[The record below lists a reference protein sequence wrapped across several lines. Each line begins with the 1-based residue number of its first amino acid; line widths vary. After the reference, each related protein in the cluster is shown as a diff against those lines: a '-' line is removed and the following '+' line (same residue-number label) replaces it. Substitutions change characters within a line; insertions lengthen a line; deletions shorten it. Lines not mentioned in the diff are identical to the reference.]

1 MLTSVVKDVRSPGR
15 TTRVTVS
22 RWGWAWSR
30 PSRSLTRTATRRSTW
45 GSGSTPAP
53 SSAGSSGGRGSS
65 STSGPMT
72 SPWPTGNTISGII
85 ILYPGCVFRME
96 STGRPG
102 KVHLSESTYQFLK
115 EDYYV
120 EEGEEFLGKTYCSW
134 LKVKSNKNK
143 LFRNENI
150 FHYWA

>member
-1 MLTSVVKDVRSPGR
+1 
-15 TTRVTVS
+15 
-22 RWGWAWSR
+22 
-30 PSRSLTRTATRRSTW
+30 
-45 GSGSTPAP
+45 
-53 SSAGSSGGRGSS
+53 
-65 STSGPMT
+65 
-72 SPWPTGNTISGII
+72 
-85 ILYPGCVFRME
+85 ME

-134 LKVKSNKNK
+134 LKVISNKNK